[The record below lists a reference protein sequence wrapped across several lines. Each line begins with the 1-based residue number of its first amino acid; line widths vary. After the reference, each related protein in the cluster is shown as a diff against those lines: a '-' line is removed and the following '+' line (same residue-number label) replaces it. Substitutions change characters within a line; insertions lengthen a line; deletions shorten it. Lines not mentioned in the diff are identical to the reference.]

1 MKFNKTITTALFASA
16 LMIMLAGCEQQGPLE
31 EAGEEVDDKVE
42 QTGDAIE
49 DATDRD
55 NP

>member
-1 MKFNKTITTALFASA
+1 MKLNETIIATLFASA
-16 LMIMLAGCEQQGPLE
+16 LMIALAGCEQQGPLE
-31 EAGEEVDDKVE
+31 EAGETVDDKVE

-55 NP
+55 RR